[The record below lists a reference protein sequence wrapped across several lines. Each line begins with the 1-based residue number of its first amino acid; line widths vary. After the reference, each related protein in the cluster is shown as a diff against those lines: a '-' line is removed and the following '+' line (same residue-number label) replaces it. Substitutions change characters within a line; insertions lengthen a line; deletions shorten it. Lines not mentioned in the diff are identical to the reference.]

1 MCYLSGNELSR
12 AEYSISCVS
21 APGLCGEGFSA
32 LCSGNLCI
40 CKCKKNKTKPL
51 ELYCAVLCSKQETSW
66 FRLQWLCIISGD
78 KAMLDM
84 FFHTSVDGFMYVLP
98 PHEWTI
104 CIEKICFYYLLFVMW
119 TFKAEQTKE
128 VKTALR
134 WLAVPCWCCVLL
146 TSAGT
151 LRGTWIG

>member
-1 MCYLSGNELSR
+1 MSCPELNIVFHVCLHQGSVER
-12 AEYSISCVS
+12 DFQ
-21 APGLCGEGFSA
+21 LSA
-32 LCSGNLCI
+32 LGIYASVNV
-40 CKCKKNKTKPL
+40 KKNKTKPL

-84 FFHTSVDGFMYVLP
+84 FFHTSVDGFKYVLP